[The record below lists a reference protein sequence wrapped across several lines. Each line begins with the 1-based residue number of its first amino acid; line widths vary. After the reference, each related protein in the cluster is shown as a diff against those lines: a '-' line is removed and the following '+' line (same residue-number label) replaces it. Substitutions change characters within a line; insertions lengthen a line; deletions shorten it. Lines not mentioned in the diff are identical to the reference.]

1 VEDETGIAIASILFS
16 IDALSTI
23 AADIEA
29 GASSMKAHNEQI
41 AHHVVRIA
49 RHVVIGASIDILA
62 VAPAKPPTVH

>member
-1 VEDETGIAIASILFS
+1 
-16 IDALSTI
+16 
-23 AADIEA
+23 
-29 GASSMKAHNEQI
+29 MKAHNEQI